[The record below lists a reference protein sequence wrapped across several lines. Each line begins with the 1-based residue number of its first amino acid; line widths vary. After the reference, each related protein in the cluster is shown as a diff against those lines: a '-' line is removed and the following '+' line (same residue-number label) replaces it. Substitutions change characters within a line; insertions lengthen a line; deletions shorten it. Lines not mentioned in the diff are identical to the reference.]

1 MISGGDH
8 EGAGRGMAKV
18 KRTVKFGR
26 SSATENE
33 CGGLYGERGDSIDV
47 TLLRPVLLV
56 TVFALAMVGC
66 STTRQSDRLEH
77 PSDSVLRVP
86 PRAGEEKNGVG
97 TTRPD
102 RAPDAPLTSTRSRA
116 GWIAY
121 RDVWF
126 EDKSAELLSSELG
139 KIADIAHYLTT
150 NPEHQAGIDV
160 LGDPKD
166 AALRSRRVMTIR
178 DALVHAGVPSSKI
191 RTVALGNPESHRE
204 HRVEVLLSS
213 P

>member
-1 MISGGDH
+1 MISGGDS
-8 EGAGRGMAKV
+8 ERTAQGMPKV
-18 KRTVKFGR
+18 KRAIGFSR
-26 SSATENE
+26 SQATEHE
-33 CGGLYGERGDSIDV
+33 CERLRAERGYCCEV
-47 TLLRPVLLV
+47 TVLRKGLLV
-56 TVFALAMVGC
+56 TLVVLVMVGC
-66 STTRQSDRLEH
+66 STTRDSERLEH
-77 PSDSVLRVP
+77 PGDSVLRVP
-86 PRAGEEKNGVG
+86 PRAGEEKSGVG

-102 RAPDAPLTSTRSRA
+102 RAPDAPAISTHSRA
-116 GWIAY
+116 GWISF

-139 KIADIAHYLTT
+139 KIADIAHYLST

-166 AALRSRRVMTIR
+166 AALRSRRVMMIR

-191 RTVALGNPESHRE
+191 RTVALGNPEAHRE